1 MVNHGAEAAVRLRG
15 LSRGFGGKPVLRAI
29 SLDVAEGEF
38 IALIGRSGSGKSTLL
53 RALAGLDDD
62 AEREGFLAVPERAS
76 VLFQDS
82 RLLPWERVL
91 DNVTIGFHAADAAA
105 SGLAML
111 RRVGLGDKGGAWPAT
126 LSGGEKQRVA
136 LARSLVRRPQLLL
149 ADEPFGALDALT
161 KLGEAVAA
169 SGLSPE
175 LLELVNMRA
184 SQLNSCSTCLD
195 GHWRMAR
202 KHGASDEKLF
212 AVGAWRHTPY
222 FSDAERIALE
232 DSAVIG
238 TLISTHAGGVASARR
253 PA

>member
-1 MVNHGAEAAVRLRG
+1 MSGAVNHGAATAAVRLRG
-15 LSRGFGGKPVLRAI
+15 LSRGFGDKPVLRGI
-29 SLDVAEGEF
+29 TLDVAEGEF
-38 IALIGRSGSGKSTLL
+38 VALIGRSGSGKSTLL
-53 RALAGLDDD
+53 RALAVLDDD
-62 AEREGFLAVPERAS
+62 AEREGFMAVPERAS

-161 KLGEAVAA
+161 RVKMH
-169 SGLSPE
+169 GL
-175 LLELVNMRA
+175 LFELVA
-184 SQLNSCSTCLD
+184 QEQPTVILVTHD
-195 GHWRMAR
+195 V
-202 KHGASDEKLF
+202 DEALLL
-212 AVGAWRHTPY
+212 ADRVLVMDEG
-222 FSDAERIALE
+222 RIAL
-232 DSAVIG
+232 DRAVG
-238 TLISTHAGGVASARR
+238 LPHPRRASHAGFESLRSELLAALGVEVAA
-253 PA
+253 A